1 VILQQRSH
9 RARGCLRRKVR
20 AELSSP
26 IASSPSLLTVVDTH
40 AVRLVV
46 AGIDRSL
53 RGGRDRDEMPLV
65 ID

>member
-1 VILQQRSH
+1 
-9 RARGCLRRKVR
+9 VR

-26 IASSPSLLTVVDTH
+26 IVSSSSLLTVVDTR

-46 AGIDRSL
+46 AGTGRSL
-53 RGGRDRDEMPLV
+53 RGGGDGDELPLM